1 VRPPLHRQRA
11 FSAANQSS
19 IAGPQVPQAAALA
32 ATLNGHLAAHQAPVS
47 SLAVRDQ
54 SILHA
59 QPPAA
64 SQDPAALALVR
75 ALVHGL
81 DSVHHALVAV
91 SAVHA
96 PVRVVHRLPAKLRA
110 RNVPLP
116 EDAADVRSIPRRK
129 KAR

>member
-1 VRPPLHRQRA
+1 MRPPLHRQRA

-81 DSVHHALVAV
+81 DSVHPDLAV

-96 PVRVVHRLPAKLRA
+96 PVQVVHRLPAKLRA

>member
-81 DSVHHALVAV
+81 DSVHHDLAGL
-91 SAVHA
+91 AVHA
-96 PVRVVHRLPAKLRA
+96 PVQVVHRLPAKLRA